1 MQKTIFFGS
10 GINLLGK
17 QSEEDVNQLTK
28 AFKDDLWFIEPDSL

>member
-1 MQKTIFFGS
+1 MQTTIFFGS

-17 QSEEDVNQLTK
+17 QSEEDVNQLTN